1 MTAPEQNAPAAPAST
16 SGPRLAW
23 LWVGVA
29 VAVLAGGWAVALSVT
44 ADEPEP
50 GASQTGAGAVTIDVA
65 EGGSYGVYFPAG
77 EAPEFAASLS
87 CRIAVGGS
95 AGSPLVL
102 DEWGGG
108 NDGPQRSE
116 FGRTWEA
123 VGDFTSPMS
132 GAATVSCD
140 DAAAGLL
147 VRPVDEA
154 FLGVG
159 GALVAAVLLSL
170 AGAALAIVVA
180 VARARGRRTG
190 GGGPGD
196 AFYQPGQAHE
206 PRAPFNPPPTAERGP
221 GIQQGPW

>member
-1 MTAPEQNAPAAPAST
+1 MAAPDQDAPAAPAST

-23 LWVGVA
+23 LWLGVA
-29 VAVLAGGWAVALSVT
+29 VAVLAGGWAVALAVT
-44 ADEPEP
+44 GDEPEP
-50 GASQTGAGAVTIDVA
+50 GASQTGPGAVTIDVA

-87 CRIAVGGS
+87 CRIAVGGG

-116 FGRTWEA
+116 FGRSWEA
-123 VGDFTSPMS
+123 VGDFTSPLS
-132 GAATVSCD
+132 GAATVTCD
-140 DAAAGLL
+140 DAASGLL
-147 VRPVDEA
+147 VRPADEA

-170 AGAALAIVVA
+170 AGAALAIVVG
-180 VARARGRRTG
+180 VARARGRRTDA
-190 GGGPGD
+190 GGPGD
-196 AFYQPGQAHE
+196 PFYRPGKALE
-206 PRAPFNPPPTAERGP
+206 PRVPDTPPPFERGP